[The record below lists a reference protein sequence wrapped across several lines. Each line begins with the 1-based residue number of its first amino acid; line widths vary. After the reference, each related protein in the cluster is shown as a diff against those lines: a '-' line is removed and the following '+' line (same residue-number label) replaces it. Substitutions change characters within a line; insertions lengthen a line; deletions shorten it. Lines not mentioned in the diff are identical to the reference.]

1 VSLIRR
7 FLSFDPPFDA
17 LGVCF
22 PAHGAKLKI
31 VMGALRFNLNPVFA
45 LILALSTPAMA
56 QAQDTVRLDGM
67 YDALQVAPPPEANR
81 LGREIMLEISKSGSP
96 AMNLL
101 LKRGRA
107 AMAAGDTDLGI
118 ELLSALTDH
127 APEFAEGWHARSVA
141 YARAGMM
148 GPAMA
153 DLERALAID
162 PRNFAA
168 IYSLG
173 ALLEEIGQPALAY
186 EAYTRVAAIHP
197 HFDDVADA
205 IARLK
210 GETQGS
216 NL

>member
-1 VSLIRR
+1 M
-7 FLSFDPPFDA
+7 
-17 LGVCF
+17 GV
-22 PAHGAKLKI
+22 LQ
-31 VMGALRFNLNPVFA
+31 FNLNPVLA
-45 LILALSTPAMA
+45 LVLALSVPALA
-56 QAQDTVRLDGM
+56 LAQDTARLDGM
-67 YDALQVAPPPEANR
+67 YEALENAPPAEADR

-107 AMAAGDTDLGI
+107 AMAAGDTGLGI

-127 APEFAEGWHARSVA
+127 APGFAEGWHARSVA
-141 YARAGMM
+141 FARAGMM

-153 DLERALAID
+153 DLERALTLD

-186 EAYTRVAAIHP
+186 EAYGRVAAIHP
-197 HFDDVADA
+197 HFDDVAA
-205 IARLK
+205 ALARLE

-216 NL
+216 DL

>member
-1 VSLIRR
+1 
-7 FLSFDPPFDA
+7 
-17 LGVCF
+17 
-22 PAHGAKLKI
+22 
-31 VMGALRFNLNPVFA
+31 MGALRFNLNPVFA
-45 LILALSTPAMA
+45 LVLALSAPLVA
-56 QAQDTVRLDGM
+56 QAQDTARLDGM
-67 YDALQVAPPPEANR
+67 YEALENAAPPEANR
-81 LGREIMLEISKSGSP
+81 LGREIMLELSKSGSP

-107 AMAAGDTDLGI
+107 AMAAGDTGLGI

-127 APEFAEGWHARSVA
+127 APGFAEGWHARSVA
-141 YARAGMM
+141 FARAGMM
-148 GPAMA
+148 GPAMS
-153 DLERALAID
+153 DLERALTLD

-197 HFDDVADA
+197 HFDDVANA
-205 IARLK
+205 LARLE

-216 NL
+216 DL

>member
-1 VSLIRR
+1 MR
-7 FLSFDPPFDA
+7 
-17 LGVCF
+17 
-22 PAHGAKLKI
+22 GAKLWI
-31 VMGALRFNLNPVFA
+31 SMAALRFNLNPAIACLGA
-45 LILALSTPAMA
+45 LILALIAPASA
-56 QAQDTVRLDGM
+56 GGEKVVRLDDL
-67 YDALQVAPPPEANR
+67 YEALQDAPPPEAER
-81 LGREIMLEISKSGSP
+81 LGREIMLEMSKSDSP

-107 AMAAGDTDLGI
+107 ALAADNTALGI

-153 DLERALAID
+153 DLEQALALE

-173 ALLEEIGQPALAY
+173 ALLEEIGQPSLAY
-186 EAYTRVAAIHP
+186 EAYSRVTAIHP
-197 HFDDVADA
+197 YFDDVAA
-205 IARLK
+205 LLARLE

-216 NL
+216 EL